1 MQATPT
7 VEEYVG
13 AMRTA
18 QGYIDRTLTRQRAEI
33 KRTTMFGPAG
43 KAELRSN
50 GERVIYGPN
59 GAALARVVEDPDGGT
74 QVEENDRLHAVVR
87 PKQVRVLVSRSTG
100 EVIQCP

>member
-1 MQATPT
+1 MQQVPT
-7 VEEYVG
+7 IDEYVG

-18 QGYIDRTLTRQRAEI
+18 RGYIDHTLTRQRAEV

-43 KAELRSN
+43 KAVLQSN

-59 GAALARVVEDPDGGT
+59 GAALARVVEDPQGGT

-87 PKQVRVLVSRSTG
+87 PKQISVLVSRSTG
-100 EVIQCP
+100 EVVQCP